1 MDLTLTVF
9 ELWAFEI
16 RPQIRAKRET
26 PPSPP
31 LSFPSSSPSPPS
43 PPPPSYQAFKS
54 RRALVFVSRRREKVR
69 HDV

>member
-26 PPSPP
+26 
-31 LSFPSSSPSPPS
+31 PPS